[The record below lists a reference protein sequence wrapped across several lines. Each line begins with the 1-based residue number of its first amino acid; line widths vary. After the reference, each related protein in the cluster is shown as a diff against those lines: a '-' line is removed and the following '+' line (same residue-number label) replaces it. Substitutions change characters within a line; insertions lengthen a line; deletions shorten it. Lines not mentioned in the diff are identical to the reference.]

1 MYDVITF
8 GSATLDFS
16 IMMPDNLIVKQRKSV
31 SGKAYQIDLGS
42 KADIKD
48 IYFGFG
54 GGGVNTAIT
63 FKKQGFRVAYCGKVG
78 EDTPGNE
85 VIEFLEAYGID
96 TSLIKKTKT
105 KYTNNSVILDNPK
118 EDRTVLAYRGA
129 AEFLSEED
137 LPKDLQSKWFYLAP
151 LSGKLSKLTF
161 NILSLAK
168 ENNIKTAVNFGNS
181 QIKMPK
187 ARIKE
192 ILSKTDVLI
201 LNKEEAA
208 LLTGVN
214 YKNEKK
220 IIEAIVKMHAG
231 INVITKGE
239 DGVVVIAENKIYE
252 AKLNKFKVVDET
264 GAGDAFGSG
273 FISGLIQQS
282 DIEYCICLGLTNS
295 KYAISTRGA
304 TTGLLSK
311 KDNYLVEKEKIKIK
325 VSNAQNT

>member
-1 MYDVITF
+1 
-8 GSATLDFS
+8 
-16 IMMPDNLIVKQRKSV
+16 V
-31 SGKAYQIDLGS
+31 S
-42 KADIKD
+42 
-48 IYFGFG
+48 
-54 GGGVNTAIT
+54 
-63 FKKQGFRVAYCGKVG
+63 YCGKVG

-85 VIEFLEAYGID
+85 VVEFLDAYGID
-96 TSLIKKTKT
+96 TNLIKKTKT

-129 AEFLSEED
+129 AELLLEED
-137 LPKDLQSKWFYLAP
+137 LPKDFQAKWFYLAP
-151 LSGKLSKLTF
+151 LSGKLSKLTQ
-161 NILSLAK
+161 NILDLAK

-181 QIKMPK
+181 QIRMSKSK
-187 ARIKE
+187 VKE
-192 ILSKTDVLI
+192 ILNKTDVLI

-220 IIEAIVKMHAG
+220 IIEALIGMHKG
-231 INVITKGE
+231 INVMTKGE
-239 DGVVVIAENKIYE
+239 DGVIVIAENKIYE
-252 AKLNKFKVVDET
+252 AKLNKFKVIDET

-273 FISGLIQQS
+273 FISGMIQQS

-295 KYAISTRGA
+295 KYAISVRGA

-325 VSNAQNT
+325 IRNII